1 MLHHTSGKKTLFHM
15 WECLIAEISYFM
27 FLLNIIVSLLC
38 ILVQA
43 RIKQWNYL
51 LCSLYSSW
59 REAAAVL
66 SQGVL
71 EPVQQVLPQ
80 DSCFLILLSPTR
92 SVS

>member
-1 MLHHTSGKKTLFHM
+1 
-15 WECLIAEISYFM
+15 M

-51 LCSLYSSW
+51 LRSLYSSW

-71 EPVQQVLPQ
+71 ELVQQVLPQ